1 MVAVEWMLYFIF
13 LGWTLV
19 WVINLKINYFKS
31 YGLCIDI
38 DTSPFAFVSYPTYEY
53 EVDEDG
59 IIIKYVNRGTSILY
73 LGKGKQHR
81 ILINKKDHNR
91 VVGYR
96 ELVFYIILLI
106 IEVVSMAGIFVI
118 ISTY

>member
-1 MVAVEWMLYFIF
+1 MDATLLMIAFMSLGYF
-13 LGWTLV
+13 LV
-19 WVINLKINYFKS
+19 WTINLKINYFKS
-31 YGLCIDI
+31 YGLCLDY
-38 DTSPFAFVSYPTYEY
+38 DTSPFPFVSYPTYEY
-53 EVDEDG
+53 EIDEDG
-59 IIIKYVNRGTSILY
+59 IIIKYVNRGSSMLY

-106 IEVVSMAGIFVI
+106 IEVVAMTI
-118 ISTY
+118 IIRHF

>member
-1 MVAVEWMLYFIF
+1 MDAPFWMIYFIT
-13 LGWTLV
+13 LGGKLV

-31 YGLCIDI
+31 YGLCLDY
-38 DTSPFAFVSYPTYEY
+38 DTSPFPFVSYPTYEY
-53 EVDEDG
+53 EIDEDG

-81 ILINKKDHNR
+81 ILINKKDHNK

-96 ELVFYIILLI
+96 EFVGYIIALI
-106 IEVVSMAGIFVI
+106 TNVVALSVL
-118 ISTY
+118 ISSF